1 MKKRRTKIVDFKNDV
16 LFKFTLRDDQD
27 PDCLYLLKLIIE
39 NIAGIECHSLKV
51 QNPELNPQHVEDKDM
66 ILDIRVMNEN
76 GEICDVEMQNSSL
89 DREQY
94 QRFQIYGAKL
104 LSEQQKRGDDYIEH
118 IHPVFQLIF
127 IDDLDTDNLML
138 IDKYM
143 TRNDLGKVERY
154 CLITRIY
161 IYLPY
166 INILKKEKQ
175 IGNFDELETA
185 IYIFKNGLDD
195 DIIKTGKKVVKIM
208 EKKVEKFNEDM
219 ILQDMA
225 FHRDLNK
232 WASHARIQRVR
243 EESLRE
249 GKQEGLREGKQ
260 EGLREGKQEGLK
272 YSVLKLFQKRF
283 SEVETAFLDDLLVE
297 QYEKILDLLLEGATL
312 EDIYRF
318 VNKGVSG

>member
-1 MKKRRTKIVDFKNDV
+1 M
-16 LFKFTLRDDQD
+16 
-27 PDCLYLLKLIIE
+27 
-39 NIAGIECHSLKV
+39 
-51 QNPELNPQHVEDKDM
+51 
-66 ILDIRVMNEN
+66 
-76 GEICDVEMQNSSL
+76 
-89 DREQY
+89 
-94 QRFQIYGAKL
+94 
-104 LSEQQKRGDDYIEH
+104 
-118 IHPVFQLIF
+118 FQLIF

-243 EESLRE
+243 EE
-249 GKQEGLREGKQ
+249 KQ

>member
-1 MKKRRTKIVDFKNDV
+1 
-16 LFKFTLRDDQD
+16 
-27 PDCLYLLKLIIE
+27 
-39 NIAGIECHSLKV
+39 
-51 QNPELNPQHVEDKDM
+51 M
-66 ILDIRVMNEN
+66 ILDIRVINEN

-283 SEVETAFLDDLLVE
+283 SEVATAFLDDLTVE

-312 EDIYRF
+312 EDIYRAVAI
-318 VNKGVSG
+318 VNHE

>member
-104 LSEQQKRGDDYIEH
+104 LAEQQKRGEDYIEH
-118 IHPVFQLIF
+118 IHHVFQLIF
-127 IDDLDTDNLML
+127 IDDLDVDNLML

-143 TRNDLGKVERY
+143 TRNDLGKIERY

-166 INILKKEKQ
+166 INILKREKQ
-175 IGNFDELETA
+175 LENFDVLETA
-185 IYIFKNGLDD
+185 IYIFKNGQDN
-195 DIIKTGKKVVKIM
+195 DIIKTDKKVVKIM

-225 FHRDLNK
+225 FHRDLNR

-243 EESLRE
+243 DE
-249 GKQEGLREGKQ
+249 GKQEGLKKGK
-260 EGLREGKQEGLK
+260 RAGKQEGLK

-283 SEVETAFLDDLLVE
+283 SDTKTSFLDNLSIE
-297 QYEKILDLLLEGATL
+297 QYEKIFDLLLEGANL
-312 EDIYRF
+312 EDIYD
-318 VNKGVSG
+318 VIDKGRSD

>member
-1 MKKRRTKIVDFKNDV
+1 
-16 LFKFTLRDDQD
+16 
-27 PDCLYLLKLIIE
+27 
-39 NIAGIECHSLKV
+39 
-51 QNPELNPQHVEDKDM
+51 
-66 ILDIRVMNEN
+66 
-76 GEICDVEMQNSSL
+76 
-89 DREQY
+89 
-94 QRFQIYGAKL
+94 
-104 LSEQQKRGDDYIEH
+104 
-118 IHPVFQLIF
+118 
-127 IDDLDTDNLML
+127 ML

-283 SEVETAFLDDLLVE
+283 SEVETAFLDDLSAE
-297 QYEKILDLLLEGATL
+297 QYEKILDFLLEGATL

>member
-1 MKKRRTKIVDFKNDV
+1 M
-16 LFKFTLRDDQD
+16 
-27 PDCLYLLKLIIE
+27 
-39 NIAGIECHSLKV
+39 
-51 QNPELNPQHVEDKDM
+51 
-66 ILDIRVMNEN
+66 
-76 GEICDVEMQNSSL
+76 
-89 DREQY
+89 
-94 QRFQIYGAKL
+94 
-104 LSEQQKRGDDYIEH
+104 
-118 IHPVFQLIF
+118 FQLIF
-127 IDDLDTDNLML
+127 IDDLDADNLML

-143 TRNDLGKVERY
+143 TRNDLGKIERY

-243 EESLRE
+243 EE
-249 GKQEGLREGKQ
+249 
-260 EGLREGKQEGLK
+260 GLREGKQEGLK

-283 SEVETAFLDDLLVE
+283 SEVETAFLDGLSTE
-297 QYEKILDLLLEGATL
+297 QYEKILDLLLEGAAL
-312 EDIYRF
+312 EDIYRAVAI
-318 VNKGVSG
+318 VNDK

>member
-66 ILDIRVMNEN
+66 ILDIRVINEN

-89 DREQY
+89 
-94 QRFQIYGAKL
+94 
-104 LSEQQKRGDDYIEH
+104 
-118 IHPVFQLIF
+118 
-127 IDDLDTDNLML
+127 DDLDTDNLML

-283 SEVETAFLDDLLVE
+283 SEVETAFLDDLSAE
-297 QYEKILDLLLEGATL
+297 QYEKILDFLLEGATL